1 MSSQTLSSE
10 KVYRLPHYVMMILLI
25 FPFLGFAGIGF
36 GLLTFLP
43 SLNESIADSIGIT
56 IVGILFCLAM
66 TGMYLT
72 IKRTRLVLT
81 EDGATYYA
89 WGFRIYTPWQ
99 NVIGIGSTQ
108 PYSTFPLNVRTFW
121 GLQLRQYSMLGMKL
135 ADGKRQGKAA
145 LETDWWNPAS
155 TMAPFAS
162 ILPMTPMLPGRN
174 WKESPLGAACRYT
187 SLTFCQ
193 APTLTS

>member
-1 MSSQTLSSE
+1 MSSQTLSLE
-10 KVYRLPHYVMMILLI
+10 KVYRLPHYVLMILLI
-25 FPFLGFAGIGF
+25 LPFLGFAGIGF

-43 SLNESIADSIGIT
+43 SLNESIADSIGTT

-72 IKRTRLVLT
+72 IKRIRLVLT

-99 NVIGIGSTQ
+99 NVIGIGSIQ
-108 PYSTFPLNVRTFW
+108 PYSTFPLNFRKFW
-121 GLQLRQYSMLGMKL
+121 GLQLRQYSVLGMKL

-174 WKESPLGAACRYT
+174 WKESPLGRDIQQY
-187 SLTFCQ
+187 
-193 APTLTS
+193 APWVTIEQHD